1 MDADS
6 TLRTSFYEKPC
17 ACKAFDVPG
26 RLDFGRV
33 DALPSTTKGELP
45 LRLIGVRMSPAI
57 TAYWSLDMNASRLNS
72 AHRTTNGCRRWSAL
86 VLMVGL
92 FWAFPAQAEA
102 DRIAELEQ
110 RVAELEALILQLVE
124 TQSPTQ
130 NDPTDLVVPGQ
141 ATTPA
146 LRQAAG
152 TVPQAVAGQATPAK
166 QVPVEQEN
174 SRPDFYWGGY
184 LKVDAIV
191 SDFEDGTV
199 AGNSIGRDFLVP
211 STIPVGGSGEGAVLD
226 LHARQT
232 RFYFGA
238 DHQINEDN
246 QLGAYLEFDF
256 LVTPG
261 GNERVSNSYT
271 PRMRHAYL
279 KWNDWLIGQTWSTF
293 MDVSTLPESLDFIG
307 PAGGTTFV
315 RQPQIRY
322 TRGGFA
328 VALENPETTVTPNGG
343 GGRFETDDAV
353 LPELAM
359 RYRWSDDWGHVQLG
373 GMLRQLAFEDAA
385 LGVDDEALGWGLSL
399 SGKFALGRDDLR
411 WMVHHGDGMGRYIG
425 LNFSNAAVIDNQNE
439 LENIATTGGFVAYR
453 HYWSERWRSTA
464 VLSYLEVD
472 NPVQFTGMNAS
483 ESTWSGQVNLLYSP
497 VKPLT
502 FGIEY
507 LMAERDIE
515 SGLSGRL
522 NRFQLSGKYVF

>member
-1 MDADS
+1 MKQA
-6 TLRTSFYEKPC
+6 
-17 ACKAFDVPG
+17 
-26 RLDFGRV
+26 
-33 DALPSTTKGELP
+33 
-45 LRLIGVRMSPAI
+45 
-57 TAYWSLDMNASRLNS
+57 RLNS
-72 AHRTTNGCRRWSAL
+72 ARSLHGLRWRWPVP
-86 VLMVGL
+86 VLLICMLWISPVL
-92 FWAFPAQAEA
+92 AEE

-110 RVAELEALILQLVE
+110 RVAELEAMIQQLVD
-124 TQSPTQ
+124 TASQSQ
-130 NDPTDLVVPGQ
+130 NDPAALVVPGQ

-146 LRQAAG
+146 LRDSAG
-152 TVPQAVAGQATPAK
+152 TLPKAVVGQATPAK
-166 QVPVEQEN
+166 EVPVEQEN
-174 SRPDFYWGGY
+174 TRPDFYWGGY
-184 LKVDAIV
+184 VKVDAIV
-191 SDFEDGTV
+191 SDFEDGVV

-211 STIPVGGSGEGAVLD
+211 STIPVGGEGESASLD

-238 DHQINEDN
+238 DHQINEEN

-279 KWNDWLIGQTWSTF
+279 KWNDWLVGQTWSTF

-359 RYRWSDDWGHVQLG
+359 RYRWSDDWGHVQVG
-373 GMLRQLAFEDAA
+373 GMLRQLSFEDAA

-439 LENIATTGGFVAYR
+439 LENIGTTGGFVAYR

-472 NPVQFTGMNAS
+472 NPVQFTGMAAN
-483 ESTWSGQVNLLYSP
+483 ESTWSGQINLLYSP

-515 SGLSGRL
+515 SGLSGQL
-522 NRFQLSGKYVF
+522 SRFQLSGKYVF